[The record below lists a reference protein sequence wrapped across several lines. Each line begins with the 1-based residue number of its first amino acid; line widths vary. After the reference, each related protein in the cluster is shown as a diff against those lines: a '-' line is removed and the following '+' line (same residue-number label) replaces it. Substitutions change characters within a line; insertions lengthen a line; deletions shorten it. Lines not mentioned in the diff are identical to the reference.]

1 MVNKNFACK
10 HFGPKRVRQ
19 LETGDSGQ
27 VLHGYP
33 FVYPCFCRK
42 KLLGIYDGFTYYFK
56 LKPKGKIMDLSS
68 WKSNVESSV
77 IKLVQSGNVIL
88 IMHLF
93 LKSHS
98 PNIVG
103 PLPPPPF
110 LYTGG
115 WEGLSFHKS
124 PKRGDSSFSNK
135 TRGIGKIRWYHLFS
149 SLLTLDVN
157 VSVFVLCV
165 SFAYLH
171 YFYLLSLCFPEMN

>member
-10 HFGPKRVRQ
+10 HFGPKVC
-19 LETGDSGQ
+19 L
-27 VLHGYP
+27 
-33 FVYPCFCRK
+33 
-42 KLLGIYDGFTYYFK
+42 
-56 LKPKGKIMDLSS
+56 S
-68 WKSNVESSV
+68 WKQE
-77 IKLVQSGNVIL
+77 IQPKCCMATHMFTLVFAEKNCQVCMMTSLIILNQSQR

-98 PNIVG
+98 PSIVG
-103 PLPPPPF
+103 TLPPLPSPPPF
-110 LYTGG
+110 LYKGG
-115 WEGLSFHKS
+115 WEGLSFHNS

-171 YFYLLSLCFPEMN
+171 YFSLLSLCFPEMNQS